1 MCYTNKKKY
10 LREALMLFPPAS
22 PQKTYFFFFLFIMA
36 LVPSFTTHETTGTA
50 PFAAPF
56 ATTTPASTVSLAACT
71 IPLLTFFPASL
82 LMASL
87 KASATLGGSVSTSSS
102 LSSNLGRGKEGRSV
116 SFPCAGPWKKKKR
129 EKGRGTHPLMRS
141 SSPLDGSPARNS
153 LGPDGEAESCEEE
166 RSEVVG
172 RGRSEEFWTGIRGVR
187 EVGEKKK
194 GLRGTHL
201 PDATAPL
208 QVGR

>member
-1 MCYTNKKKY
+1 
-10 LREALMLFPPAS
+10 MLFPPAS

-116 SFPCAGPWKKKKR
+116 SFPCAGPLKKKKR
-129 EKGRGTHPLMRS
+129 ERERNSPAHEKLKPARRVAGAEFAGPGRG
-141 SSPLDGSPARNS
+141 
-153 LGPDGEAESCEEE
+153 
-166 RSEVVG
+166 G
-172 RGRSEEFWTGIRGVR
+172 RV
-187 EVGEKKK
+187 
-194 GLRGTHL
+194 L